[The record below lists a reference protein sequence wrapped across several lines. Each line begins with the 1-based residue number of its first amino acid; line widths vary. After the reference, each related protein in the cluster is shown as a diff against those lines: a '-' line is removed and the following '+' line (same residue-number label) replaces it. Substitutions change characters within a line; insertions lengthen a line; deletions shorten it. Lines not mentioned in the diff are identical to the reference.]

1 MEEDCLLLLLKG
13 MCLKY
18 MGAPMAAEE
27 CFREVIRLAGGEG
40 ARLKADKYLLPYAT
54 VELALI
60 LLEAGTWE
68 EAATLLEAAKGY
80 KEYSL
85 QSRLHFRIHA
95 AQNKIRAG
103 NNNEEQVQV
112 SGNTVEWSRVMTDN
126 IT

>member
-1 MEEDCLLLLLKG
+1 MCLKHLGSPEEAEKLLKG
-13 MCLKY
+13 AISRY
-18 MGAPMAAEE
+18 SG
-27 CFREVIRLAGGEG
+27 RL
-40 ARLKADKYLLPYAT
+40 RSDTYLLPYAT

-112 SGNTVEWSRVMTDN
+112 SGNTVVWSRVMTDN